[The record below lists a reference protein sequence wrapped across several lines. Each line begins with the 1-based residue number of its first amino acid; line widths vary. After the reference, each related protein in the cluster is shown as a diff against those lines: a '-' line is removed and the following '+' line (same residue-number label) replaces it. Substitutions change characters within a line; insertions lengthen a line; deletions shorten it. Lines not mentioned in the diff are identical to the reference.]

1 MLPVANVNPAM
12 TISLDLVVARELAR
26 RPYEAFFV
34 WRRIKHSRIRVER
47 SCMGWM
53 QYHCHL
59 LVDILRFLRNL
70 AKPKRDK
77 LAVVCH
83 RRPYVAFFVCFA
95 WRRIRHSR
103 IMVERRWRGWEEYHG
118 HFLVAILRF
127 WRKQKNDKLF
137 TLSHRRHTCI
147 RACKESRGAM
157 QTMMSHRRIELIR
170 ACMTPPATSHRRT
183 TSHRRRSSSLES
195 VARERE
201 PPATIHDEPQA
212 TSHRRERLWATDDD
226 PQTSIRPIHDEADL
240 RLRSGTAS
248 TQGTVGL
255 LEQEAPART
264 DQPIRFCVREG
275 PPARCETCCTC
286 EQCTEG
292 IRTRIEVSVQEY
304 LQECCE

>member
-12 TISLDLVVARELAR
+12 TISLDLVVAQELAR

-127 WRKQKNDKLF
+127 WRKRKNDKLAI
-137 TLSHRRHTCI
+137 LSHRRCSCI
-147 RACKESRGAM
+147 RACIDSRSAM
-157 QTMMSHRRIELIR
+157 QTMMSHRRIEIIR
-170 ACMTPPATSHRRT
+170 ACM
-183 TSHRRRSSSLES
+183 
-195 VARERE
+195 E